1 MEIREVIRRWP
12 AGVHQCH
19 NLIVGVGFAC
29 PIAQGEVLL
38 YHLGQA
44 EMQGQGGRQDQPS
57 IVHQAVVVKG
67 DLDAVGVVA
76 W

>member
-19 NLIVGVGFAC
+19 NLIVGVGSAW
-29 PIAQGEVLL
+29 PIAQVEVLL

-44 EMQGQGGRQDQPS
+44 EMLGRGGG
-57 IVHQAVVVKG
+57 KE
-67 DLDAVGVVA
+67 
-76 W
+76 